1 MALDTTILDK
11 TEEPQLRRQA
21 ITWSQVGRVIPPALG
36 VIWLVIGFY
45 PVLFILL
52 TSLRSQ
58 AGFFSESPWLPPSQ
72 PTLSNYINV
81 WNNGF
86 ALYVVNS
93 VFVTVISIVLIVIVS
108 LLAAYAISRVQSRF
122 VQVVFSLFLLGLA
135 IPLQATIIP
144 LYAIITGMGL
154 YDTLYALILP
164 YVAFGIPLSVLILVT
179 FIRDIPKSL
188 FESMLLDG
196 ASHLQILRSLVIPL
210 SRPAIITVTIY
221 ESIQVW
227 NGFLFPL
234 VLTQSPEVR
243 VLPLALWSFQ
253 GQFTANVPAIMAAV
267 FLSATPIILLYI
279 VGRRQLLSGLIAGFS
294 K

>member
-1 MALDTTILDK
+1 MSLNTTILDK
-11 TEEPQLRRQA
+11 TKEPQLRKQA

-72 PTLSNYINV
+72 PTLSNYTNV

-93 VFVTVISIVLIVIVS
+93 VFVSAISIVLIVIVS

-135 IPLQATIIP
+135 IPLQ
-144 LYAIITGMGL
+144 
-154 YDTLYALILP
+154 
-164 YVAFGIPLSVLILVT
+164 
-179 FIRDIPKSL
+179 
-188 FESMLLDG
+188 
-196 ASHLQILRSLVIPL
+196 
-210 SRPAIITVTIY
+210 PAIITVTIY